1 MLRIWRGLFVVV
13 LVIIVNGVSAQ
24 EGALLINKQAPKTY
38 TVVKG
43 DTLWD
48 ISALYL
54 ESPWQWPR
62 LWQLNSNIVS
72 PHLIF
77 PGDKLT
83 LVWREGQPKLILK
96 PVVSLTP
103 AIHQRAKQPISVIKP
118 QHILPFI
125 EHDLLLEGE
134 AINEM
139 SRVIGNSTGNQLMD
153 SQNAIYISAHQV
165 AQEWGIYRLMNEFKR
180 ADKTAKVVRKIAHG
194 QLVASDERYSS
205 LRLTKQSH
213 EVVVGD
219 IAVPISQPSN
229 STTSLSLT
237 PVSGQIDKVEIL
249 GAVED
254 TRYVGKDQAVVVNR
268 GELDGVKQGSVFELF
283 NSGVGDFTHSTN
295 NSSIPFPDRRIGH
308 MMVVRPYQHFSIAI
322 ITDSSEAVSIETKV
336 HSPRS
341 R

>member
-13 LVIIVNGVSAQ
+13 LVMIVNGVSAQ
-24 EGALLINKQAPKTY
+24 EGVLSINKQAPKTY

-48 ISALYL
+48 IAALCL

-62 LWQLNSNIVS
+62 LWQLNSSIVN

-103 AIHQRAKQPISVIKP
+103 AIHQRAKQPIPVIQT

-134 AINEM
+134 AIHEM
-139 SRVIGNSTGNQLMD
+139 SRVIGNSVGSQLMD
-153 SQNAIYISAHQV
+153 SQNVIYISAHQI
-165 AQEWGIYRLMNEFKR
+165 AQEWGVYRLMDEFKR
-180 ADKTAKVVRKIAHG
+180 ADKSAKVIRKIAHG
-194 QLVASDERYSS
+194 QLVASDEHYSS

-213 EVVVGD
+213 EVVAGD
-219 IAVPISQPSN
+219 IAMPILQPSN
-229 STTSLSLT
+229 SNTSLSFT
-237 PVSGQIDKVEIL
+237 PVSGRIDKVEIL
-249 GAVED
+249 GAIED
-254 TRYVGKDQAVVVNR
+254 SHYVGKDQAVVVNR

-283 NSGVGDFTHSTN
+283 NSGAGDFTHSTN
-295 NSSIPFPDRRIGH
+295 NSSILFPDRRIGH
-308 MMVVRPYQHFSIAI
+308 LMVVRPYQHFSIAI